1 MFYVFDDELKS
12 IEIEE
17 ISKNMLCAG
26 FMTVGEF
33 ERLATVFSLPKNIV
47 ELCKKDSDKNFL
59 TKFLNDDLTFL
70 RLNIMCN
77 NNKNN
82 EIALI
87 VMKNMIMAVD
97 ICDEFSFNQKCFLNA
112 LSNCACESVTA
123 EKLICSFLEIIA
135 KQCSANYNEGPG
147 ENEDL
152 QGQPFVGRSGQLLD
166 KFLASVDLSR
176 DKNVYIANMVK
187 CRPPKNRDPK
197 PEEQDMCI
205 NWLREQFKIIKPKIV
220 VCVGRISAQKLI
232 DKNFKVTQQHGQFID
247 KNGTLFMG
255 TYHPAAILRNPNNK
269 EFAFADWLAL
279 RDKIDELGIEI

>member
-1 MFYVFDDELKS
+1 MTLDELENKC
-12 IEIEE
+12 
-17 ISKNMLCAG
+17 KNCTKCDLCEG
-26 FMTVGEF
+26 RTNLVFGVG
-33 ERLATVFSLPKNIV
+33 
-47 ELCKKDSDKNFL
+47 KKDAD
-59 TKFLNDDLTFL
+59 
-70 RLNIMCN
+70 IM
-77 NNKNN
+77 
-82 EIALI
+82 LI
-87 VMKNMIMAVD
+87 G
-97 ICDEFSFNQKCFLNA
+97 
-112 LSNCACESVTA
+112 
-123 EKLICSFLEIIA
+123 
-135 KQCSANYNEGPG
+135 EGPG

-220 VCVGRISAQKLI
+220 VCVGRISAQRLI
-232 DKNFKVTQQHGQFID
+232 DKNFKVTQQHGEFID

-269 EFAFADWLAL
+269 EAAFGDWLAL
-279 RDKIDELGIEI
+279 RDKINELGIEI

>member
-1 MFYVFDDELKS
+1 MTLDEL
-12 IEIEE
+12 EIKC
-17 ISKNMLCAG
+17 KNCTKCDLCEG
-26 FMTVGEF
+26 RTN
-33 ERLATVFSLPKNIV
+33 LVFGIG
-47 ELCKKDSDKNFL
+47 KKDAD
-59 TKFLNDDLTFL
+59 
-70 RLNIMCN
+70 IM
-77 NNKNN
+77 
-82 EIALI
+82 LI
-87 VMKNMIMAVD
+87 G
-97 ICDEFSFNQKCFLNA
+97 
-112 LSNCACESVTA
+112 
-123 EKLICSFLEIIA
+123 
-135 KQCSANYNEGPG
+135 EGPG

-205 NWLREQFKIIKPKIV
+205 NWLRKQFKIIKPKIV

-279 RDKIDELGIEI
+279 RDKIEELGIEI

>member
-1 MFYVFDDELKS
+1 MTLDEL
-12 IEIEE
+12 EIKC
-17 ISKNMLCAG
+17 KNC
-26 FMTVGEF
+26 T
-33 ERLATVFSLPKNIV
+33 KC
-47 ELCKKDSDKNFL
+47 ELCEGRTNLVFGVGKKDAD
-59 TKFLNDDLTFL
+59 
-70 RLNIMCN
+70 IM
-77 NNKNN
+77 
-82 EIALI
+82 LI
-87 VMKNMIMAVD
+87 G
-97 ICDEFSFNQKCFLNA
+97 
-112 LSNCACESVTA
+112 
-123 EKLICSFLEIIA
+123 
-135 KQCSANYNEGPG
+135 EGPG

-220 VCVGRISAQKLI
+220 VCVGRISAQRLI

-279 RDKIDELGIEI
+279 RDKINELGIEI

>member
-1 MFYVFDDELKS
+1 MTLDEL
-12 IEIEE
+12 EIKC
-17 ISKNMLCAG
+17 KNCTKCDLCEG
-26 FMTVGEF
+26 RTN
-33 ERLATVFSLPKNIV
+33 LVFGIG
-47 ELCKKDSDKNFL
+47 KKDAD
-59 TKFLNDDLTFL
+59 
-70 RLNIMCN
+70 IM
-77 NNKNN
+77 
-82 EIALI
+82 LI
-87 VMKNMIMAVD
+87 G
-97 ICDEFSFNQKCFLNA
+97 
-112 LSNCACESVTA
+112 
-123 EKLICSFLEIIA
+123 
-135 KQCSANYNEGPG
+135 EGPG

-269 EFAFADWLAL
+269 EFAFADWLDL

>member
-1 MFYVFDDELKS
+1 MTLDEL
-12 IEIEE
+12 EIKC
-17 ISKNMLCAG
+17 KNCTKCDLCG
-26 FMTVGEF
+26 GRTNLVFGVG
-33 ERLATVFSLPKNIV
+33 
-47 ELCKKDSDKNFL
+47 KKDAD
-59 TKFLNDDLTFL
+59 
-70 RLNIMCN
+70 IM
-77 NNKNN
+77 
-82 EIALI
+82 LI
-87 VMKNMIMAVD
+87 G
-97 ICDEFSFNQKCFLNA
+97 
-112 LSNCACESVTA
+112 
-123 EKLICSFLEIIA
+123 
-135 KQCSANYNEGPG
+135 EGPG

-205 NWLREQFKIIKPKIV
+205 NWLREQFKIIKPKII

-232 DKNFKVTQQHGQFID
+232 DKNFKVTQQHGEFID

-269 EFAFADWLAL
+269 EAAFGDWLAL
-279 RDKIDELGIEI
+279 RDKINELGIEI

>member
-1 MFYVFDDELKS
+1 MTLDEL
-12 IEIEE
+12 EIKC
-17 ISKNMLCAG
+17 KNCTKCDLCEG
-26 FMTVGEF
+26 RTN
-33 ERLATVFSLPKNIV
+33 LVFGIG
-47 ELCKKDSDKNFL
+47 KKDAD
-59 TKFLNDDLTFL
+59 
-70 RLNIMCN
+70 IM
-77 NNKNN
+77 
-82 EIALI
+82 LI
-87 VMKNMIMAVD
+87 G
-97 ICDEFSFNQKCFLNA
+97 
-112 LSNCACESVTA
+112 
-123 EKLICSFLEIIA
+123 
-135 KQCSANYNEGPG
+135 EGPG

-205 NWLREQFKIIKPKIV
+205 NWLRKQFKIIKPKIV

-269 EFAFADWLAL
+269 EYAFADWLAF
-279 RDKIDELGIEI
+279 RDTIDELGIEI

>member
-1 MFYVFDDELKS
+1 MTLDEL
-12 IEIEE
+12 EIKF
-17 ISKNMLCAG
+17 KNCTKCDLCEG
-26 FMTVGEF
+26 RTNLVFGVG
-33 ERLATVFSLPKNIV
+33 
-47 ELCKKDSDKNFL
+47 KKDAD
-59 TKFLNDDLTFL
+59 
-70 RLNIMCN
+70 IM
-77 NNKNN
+77 
-82 EIALI
+82 LI
-87 VMKNMIMAVD
+87 G
-97 ICDEFSFNQKCFLNA
+97 
-112 LSNCACESVTA
+112 
-123 EKLICSFLEIIA
+123 
-135 KQCSANYNEGPG
+135 EGPG

-205 NWLREQFKIIKPKIV
+205 NWLREQFKIIKPKII

-232 DKNFKVTQQHGQFID
+232 DKNFKVTQQHGEFID

-269 EFAFADWLAL
+269 EAAFGDWLAL
-279 RDKIDELGIEI
+279 RDKINELGIEI